1 MSLTPPRIPR
11 STNFPTG
18 YSGFIDLVFV
28 FLAWKTVLIVQM
40 EFREKVAVGI
50 AMSMGTFAAVCAVFK
65 CTHFPLLSNP
75 DFTYELSPII
85 IWSAAEASAT
95 IMAACVPS
103 LRVLARTAR
112 SNVQDKFSRRGRRGY
127 TSYGSRTYTNK
138 ASVQASTGDASLAST
153 RPELRSR
160 LSFERW
166 ALGGG
171 ERGKETTVSSNV
183 IHVDSVIRLDWHPVQ
198 QGTGF
203 MGRAMS
209 LDSTLK
215 VGGLATN

>member
-1 MSLTPPRIPR
+1 
-11 STNFPTG
+11 
-18 YSGFIDLVFV
+18 
-28 FLAWKTVLIVQM
+28 M
-40 EFREKVAVGI
+40 ELREKIAVGL
-50 AMSMGTFAAVCAVFK
+50 AMSMGVFAAVCAAIK

-112 SNVQDKFSRRGRRGY
+112 SNVKAKFSRRGKSRY
-127 TSYGSRTYTNK
+127 TSYGSRSFTNK
-138 ASVQASTGDASLAST
+138 ASLQASTVDASLAST

-166 ALGGG
+166 AMGAG
-171 ERGKETTVSSNV
+171 ECSREATSLSNNV
-183 IHVDSVIRLDWHPVQ
+183 ILVDSVIRLDWDPVDKE
-198 QGTGF
+198 TDF
-203 MGRAMS
+203 MGRAVS
-209 LDSTLK
+209 SDSTTK
-215 VGGLATN
+215 PGGLMTDQWHKNLMESRLSQ

>member
-1 MSLTPPRIPR
+1 MPR
-11 STNFPTG
+11 STNCPAG

-28 FLAWKTVLIVQM
+28 FLAWKTVLVVQM

-50 AMSMGTFAAVCAVFK
+50 AMSMGTFAAVCAVAK

-103 LRVLARTAR
+103 LRVLARAAR
-112 SNVQDKFSRRGRRGY
+112 SNVKEKFSRRGRQRF
-127 TSYGSRTYTNK
+127 TSYGSRTCTNK

-166 ALGGG
+166 AMGGG
-171 ERGKETTVSSNV
+171 ERGKEATPLSSNV
-183 IHVDSVIRLDWHPVQ
+183 IHVDSVIRLDWDPVENE
-198 QGTGF
+198 TGF
-203 MGRAMS
+203 IGRA
-209 LDSTLK
+209 
-215 VGGLATN
+215 VP